1 VSEGLLDKLQDG
13 NIIFDN
19 ILNELKAYLEVKRA
33 KFGRFYFLSNDD
45 LLSILSQT
53 KEIENI

>member
-1 VSEGLLDKLQDG
+1 MDKILDG
-13 NIIFDN
+13 NFIFDN
-19 ILNELKAYLEVKRA
+19 ILNELKAYLEIKRS